1 MPRIRKSANPKPNAY
16 MNSKL
21 LGALLLLSCSSAA
34 SAQVFQG
41 TSWTESSSCVEHLPP
56 SAFRRVAVSAYVDL
70 RDSVSAD
77 FAQTA
82 DNFMQDLVTTTQRQL
97 GMTGNKLPVGE
108 PAVNWR
114 GEDKSLHLV
123 AYKDGRI
130 VVVDRDSIR
139 LGTAAWL
146 AARALDSMSTAGD
159 LEWSAD
165 SARDSVRFDIAFV
178 RPVLDSAGHAEMRK
192 NRRAALPV
200 FSVLA
205 PWERQVAAKP
215 GQRAPRY
222 PDEALHE
229 GYEATILLQFIV
241 DTTGRADVSSV
252 RDLWPKE
259 KARLT
264 GRDLEAY
271 QSFLDETERAL
282 VKIEFNPAEIG
293 GCPVKQLV
301 QMPFTFALR
310 R

>member
-1 MPRIRKSANPKPNAY
+1 MSA
-16 MNSKL
+16 
-21 LGALLLLSCSSAA
+21 
-34 SAQVFQG
+34 VF
-41 TSWTESSSCVEHLPP
+41 
-56 SAFRRVAVSAYVDL
+56 AM
-70 RDSVSAD
+70 
-77 FAQTA
+77 TA

-108 PAVNWR
+108 PTVNWR

-130 VVVDRDSIR
+130 VAVDRDSIR

-215 GQRAPRY
+215 GQHAPRY
-222 PDEALHE
+222 PDEAL
-229 GYEATILLQFIV
+229 A
-241 DTTGRADVSSV
+241 
-252 RDLWPKE
+252 
-259 KARLT
+259 
-264 GRDLEAY
+264 
-271 QSFLDETERAL
+271 
-282 VKIEFNPAEIG
+282 
-293 GCPVKQLV
+293 
-301 QMPFTFALR
+301 
-310 R
+310 